1 MSAVKRECSESP
13 GVQTKD
19 NKRLAC
25 VECRQQKVKC
35 DGLEGQDCSRC
46 KRKGIPCVVQKGFKR
61 TYKRAQLASLEGEME
76 RLKRVLD
83 EQERAKSV
91 EAANS
96 AAVAAATA
104 TSSAAHQSASSLLD
118 LSNSAIH
125 YAVPVGVEETSVS
138 DQTSALGNEHTQLGN
153 ADTGLGNEDT
163 QLGRNLPS
171 PKFKPTSLP
180 PLESRDL
187 PDHSSSSPTPHP
199 SCVKPKTIHE
209 VTLSVQTV
217 NSLFREFVDHYHPI
231 LPIVNLQ
238 GGPEHIYRQ
247 CPSLFWTIMLV
258 ASRRFSEDE
267 TLLLRLTEPVKA
279 CLAEVTISP
288 ITRYVASNSQVPI
301 LNIASVHS
309 VQAFLVYTMW
319 PPVTSSLSADS
330 SWNTCGVALF
340 SAIKIGLHCP
350 GYARDFSR
358 IKTASSNSLYP
369 QISEQIRTWIACNI
383 VSQTVATV
391 MGFPAFANFDSSI
404 LSACSSDSSVV
415 AVPESLKQMCL
426 LSQLDQ
432 QIEKT
437 LNSNSKDPLGLCQS
451 TERLS
456 LISIISRRLDR
467 VVIEAKD
474 YDPLRR
480 FLFLSVRVR
489 LYIYYYLD
497 NMDFSDIQ
505 LQKGLVQLY
514 NASLEFLD
522 HVTSVHSR
530 DPSFIKYLPGVY
542 TQQIWQTLCVIIKIS
557 HSSLNEFIDVSS
569 GKKLFDECLKL
580 LESASILKH
589 DMAYRA
595 SEITYQ
601 LWHLYATLHKSG
613 RTSTKVNIR
622 TRLSASVFFD
632 CLWTMREECGIR
644 SMAPSVLTQVYRHG
658 GQPQQHHHPG
668 GVKQLF
674 TNIPLDPK
682 PRLATEL
689 PIHHPQGSSTYP
701 VHPSAV
707 SSSGVDSDGDSV
719 NSASGTRTPH
729 LSSSPSENRAKRIR
743 LNSGSSDGKEGRKI
757 VSEQLNDNSA
767 WFDTQGMD
775 NWDLDSIFKDVDSIM
790 NDFGFRADEAGVAV
804 NE

>member
-1 MSAVKRECSESP
+1 MSVKRESSDSP

-19 NKRLAC
+19 KRLAC

-35 DGLEGQDCSRC
+35 DGQEGSDCSRC

-83 EQERAKSV
+83 EQERAKT
-91 EAANS
+91 
-96 AAVAAATA
+96 TA
-104 TSSAAHQSASSLLD
+104 SAHQSASSLLD

-125 YAVPVGVEETSVS
+125 YAVPVGVEETGGEGQHSSRIGSADTGMGNS
-138 DQTSALGNEHTQLGN
+138 DTSLGN
-153 ADTGLGNEDT
+153 ADT
-163 QLGRNLPS
+163 QLGQMGQMGPGHSETRNLPS
-171 PKFKPTSLP
+171 PKFKPTPLP
-180 PLESRDL
+180 AVESRD
-187 PDHSSSSPTPHP
+187 TPEAAPIP

-209 VTLSVQTV
+209 VTLSVPTV
-217 NSLFREFVDHYHPI
+217 NALFKEFVDHYHPI

-258 ASRRFSEDE
+258 ASRRYADDD

-415 AVPESLKQMCL
+415 NVPESLKQMCL

-467 VVIEAKD
+467 VETEANE

-522 HVTSVHSR
+522 HVTSVHAR

-542 TQQIWQTLCVIIKIS
+542 TQQIWQTLCVIIKII
-557 HSSLNEFIDVSS
+557 HSSLNEFIDTSS

-580 LESASILKH
+580 LENASILKH

-644 SMAPSVLTQVYRHG
+644 SMAPSVLTQVYRQG
-658 GQPQQHHHPG
+658 NQPA

-701 VHPSAV
+701 VHPASA
-707 SSSGVDSDGDSV
+707 SSGVESDGDHSQS
-719 NSASGTRTPH
+719 SAVSGTRTPH

-743 LNSGSSDGKEGRKI
+743 LNSSSSDGKEGRKI

>member
-1 MSAVKRECSESP
+1 MSVKRESSDSP

-19 NKRLAC
+19 KRLAC

-35 DGLEGQDCSRC
+35 DGQEGSDCSRC

-83 EQERAKSV
+83 EQERAKT
-91 EAANS
+91 AAS
-96 AAVAAATA
+96 
-104 TSSAAHQSASSLLD
+104 AHQSASSLLD

-125 YAVPVGVEETSVS
+125 YAVPVGVEDGEQQLSS
-138 DQTSALGNEHTQLGN
+138 RIGSADTRLGNENTALGN
-153 ADTGLGNEDT
+153 ADT
-163 QLGRNLPS
+163 QLGHHQEPNIETRNLPS
-171 PKFKPTSLP
+171 PKFKPASLP
-180 PLESRDL
+180 DIEPRE
-187 PDHSSSSPTPHP
+187 TPETAPIP

-217 NSLFREFVDHYHPI
+217 NALFKEFVDHYHPI

-258 ASRRFSEDE
+258 ASRRYAEDD

-415 AVPESLKQMCL
+415 NVPESLKQMCL

-467 VVIEAKD
+467 VETEAKE

-522 HVTSVHSR
+522 HVTSVHAR

-542 TQQIWQTLCVIIKIS
+542 TQQIWQTLCVIIKII
-557 HSSLNEFIDVSS
+557 HSSLNEFIDTSS

-580 LESASILKH
+580 LENASILKH

-644 SMAPSVLTQVYRHG
+644 SMAPSVLTQVYRQG
-658 GQPQQHHHPG
+658 NQPA

-701 VHPSAV
+701 IHPASA
-707 SSSGVDSDGDSV
+707 SSGVESDGDHSQS
-719 NSASGTRTPH
+719 SAVSGTRTPH

>member
-1 MSAVKRECSESP
+1 MSVKRESSDSP
-13 GVQTKD
+13 GLNPKD
-19 NKRLAC
+19 KRLAC

-35 DGLEGQDCSRC
+35 DGVEGQDCSRC

-91 EAANS
+91 
-96 AAVAAATA
+96 AT
-104 TSSAAHQSASSLLD
+104 HQSASSLLD

-125 YAVPVGVEETSVS
+125 YAVPIGVEDDSGLGREDTR
-138 DQTSALGNEHTQLGN
+138 LGNV
-153 ADTGLGNEDT
+153 DTRLGNEDT
-163 QLGRNLPS
+163 GSSETRNLPS
-171 PKFKPTSLP
+171 PKFKPTPLP
-180 PLESRDL
+180 DVESRD
-187 PDHSSSSPTPHP
+187 SPETPPIP

-217 NSLFREFVDHYHPI
+217 NSLFKEFVDHYHPI

-258 ASRRFSEDE
+258 ASRRWSEDD

-358 IKTASSNSLYP
+358 IKTSSNSLYP

-404 LSACSSDSSVV
+404 ISACSSDSSVV
-415 AVPESLKQMCL
+415 VPESLKQMCL

-467 VVIEAKD
+467 VEGEAQD

-497 NMDFSDIQ
+497 NLDFSDIQ

-522 HVTSVHSR
+522 HVTSVHAR
-530 DPSFIKYLPGVY
+530 DNTFIKYLPGVY
-542 TQQIWQTLCVIIKIS
+542 TQQIWQTLCVIIKII
-557 HSSLNEFIDVSS
+557 HSSMNEFIDTSS

-580 LESASILKH
+580 LETASILKH

-644 SMAPSVLTQVYRHG
+644 SMAPSVLTQVYRQG
-658 GQPQQHHHPG
+658 NQPA

-689 PIHHPQGSSTYP
+689 PIHHPQGVSTYP
-701 VHPSAV
+701 VHPASA
-707 SSSGVDSDGDSV
+707 SSGVESDDSV
-719 NSASGTRTPH
+719 GRAH

-743 LNSGSSDGKEGRKI
+743 LNSSSSDGKEGRKI
-757 VSEQLNDNSA
+757 VSEELNDNSA